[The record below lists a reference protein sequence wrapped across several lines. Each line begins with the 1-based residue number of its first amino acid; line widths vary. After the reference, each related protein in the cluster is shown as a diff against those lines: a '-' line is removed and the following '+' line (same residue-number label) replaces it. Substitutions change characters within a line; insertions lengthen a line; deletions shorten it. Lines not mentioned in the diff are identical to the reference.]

1 MTTDSPGSVGDRPE
15 RQVSV
20 KRVLRSPDSRWIW
33 APALAFVVTRLGI
46 LAVAALSVALI
57 PESTTPTPYHLRGQ
71 DNLLVDLLASRWDTG
86 FYISIA
92 TEGYRYEGVPLPSVA
107 FFPLLPLLM
116 RLLGGLTGD
125 VVTAG
130 IIISNAALLAAM
142 MLLYRLVDEE
152 FGPSTAGRAV
162 WYTLIFPMSFFG
174 SAIYTESLFLLGAIG
189 AFYAA
194 RHGRWA
200 IAALLGIGLTLTRL
214 VGVILAPVLLVEW
227 LMQRRRGGET
237 RPRLHSAT
245 AAVVAPLGL
254 LAYMLYLRQSFGDP
268 LAFVHASAA
277 WARIPQPIPQLVG
290 DLLTASGG
298 PNVLNDWID
307 LLAVAAFVA
316 LGIVL
321 LTEERWS
328 EGIFVVLGALI
339 PLSSGL
345 LMSQRRYMWVL
356 FPAFILLAR
365 WGHRPWVDRVITFG
379 FVVGLAVS
387 TMLFASW
394 YWVA

>member
-1 MTTDSPGSVGDRPE
+1 MKRIGSWFSATDN
-15 RQVSV
+15 
-20 KRVLRSPDSRWIW
+20 RWLW
-33 APALAFVVTRLGI
+33 VPALAFLVTRLGI
-46 LAVAALSVALI
+46 VAIAALSVSLI

-71 DNLLVDLLASRWDTG
+71 ENVLVDLLGSRWDTG

-125 VVTAG
+125 VVPAG
-130 IIISNAALLAAM
+130 ILISNVALLAAM
-142 MLLYRLVDEE
+142 MLLYRLTDEQ
-152 FGPSTAGRAV
+152 FGSSTASRAV

-174 SAIYTESLFLLGAIG
+174 SAIYTESLFLLCAIG

-194 RHGRWA
+194 RRGHWA
-200 IAALLGIGLTLTRL
+200 IAALLGVCLTMTRL
-214 VGVILAPVLLVEW
+214 VGIIIAPVLLVEW
-227 LMQRRRGGET
+227 LMQRRRAGT
-237 RPRLHSAT
+237 PIPQFRALSA
-245 AAVVAPLGL
+245 AFLAPLGL
-254 LAYMLYLRQSFGDP
+254 LIYMVYLRQTFGDP

-277 WARIPQPIPQLVG
+277 WARVPQPVPQLIN
-290 DLLTASGG
+290 DLLHASGG

-307 LLAVAAFVA
+307 LLAVAAFLV

-328 EGIFVVLGALI
+328 EGLFVVLGALI

-345 LMSQRRYMWVL
+345 LMSQRRYMWIL

-365 WGHRPWVDRVITFG
+365 WGHRPWADRVITFV
-379 FVVGLAVS
+379 FILGLAIS
-387 TMLFASW
+387 TVLFANW

>member
-1 MTTDSPGSVGDRPE
+1 MKRIGSWFSATDN
-15 RQVSV
+15 
-20 KRVLRSPDSRWIW
+20 RWLW
-33 APALAFVVTRLGI
+33 VPALAFLVTRLGI
-46 LAVAALSVALI
+46 VAIAALSVSLI

-71 DNLLVDLLASRWDTG
+71 ENVLVDLLGSRWDTG
-86 FYISIA
+86 FYVSIA

-125 VVTAG
+125 VVPAG
-130 IIISNAALLAAM
+130 ILISNVALLAAM
-142 MLLYRLVDEE
+142 MLLYRLTDEQ
-152 FGPSTAGRAV
+152 FGSSTASRAV

-174 SAIYTESLFLLGAIG
+174 SAIYTESLFLLCAIG

-194 RHGRWA
+194 RRGHWA
-200 IAALLGIGLTLTRL
+200 IAALLGVCLTMTRL
-214 VGVILAPVLLVEW
+214 VGIIIAPVLLVEW
-227 LMQRRRGGET
+227 LMQRRRADAPIPQF
-237 RPRLHSAT
+237 RALSA
-245 AAVVAPLGL
+245 AFLAPLGL
-254 LAYMLYLRQSFGDP
+254 LIYMVYLRQTFGDP

-277 WARIPQPIPQLVG
+277 WARVPQPVPQLINE
-290 DLLTASGG
+290 LLHASGG

-307 LLAVAAFVA
+307 LLAVAAFLV

-328 EGIFVVLGALI
+328 EGLFVVLGALI

-345 LMSQRRYMWVL
+345 LMSQRRYMWIL

-365 WGHRPWVDRVITFG
+365 WGHRPWADRVITFV
-379 FVVGLAVS
+379 FILGLAIS
-387 TMLFASW
+387 TVLFANW

>member
-1 MTTDSPGSVGDRPE
+1 MRESRIRSWFSSPG
-15 RQVSV
+15 
-20 KRVLRSPDSRWIW
+20 SRWIW
-33 APALAFVVTRLGI
+33 VPVLAFLVTRLGI
-46 LAVAALSVALI
+46 LAIAALSLSLL
-57 PESTTPTPYHLRGQ
+57 PESTTPIPYHLRGQ
-71 DNLLVDLLASRWDTG
+71 ENVLVDLLGSRWDTG

-92 TEGYRYEGVPLPSVA
+92 TEGYRYEDVPLPSVA

-116 RLLGGLTGD
+116 RLLGELTGD

-130 IIISNAALLAAM
+130 ILISNASLLAAM
-142 MLLYRLVDEE
+142 MLLYRLADEE
-152 FGPSTAGRAV
+152 FGPAVADRSV

-174 SAIYTESLFLLGAIG
+174 SAIYSESLFLLCAIG

-194 RHGRWA
+194 RRGHWVV
-200 IAALLGIGLTLTRL
+200 AALLGIGLTLTRL
-214 VGVILAPVLLVEW
+214 VGVIIAPVLLVEW
-227 LMQRRRGGET
+227 WVQRRRGGEA
-237 RPRLHSAT
+237 RPRLWKAT

-254 LAYMLYLRQSFGDP
+254 LAYMVYLRQTFDDP
-268 LAFVHASAA
+268 LAFVHATAA
-277 WARIPQPIPQLVG
+277 WARVPQPIPQLVAE
-290 DLLTASGG
+290 LLSASGG

-307 LLAVAAFVA
+307 LLAVGAFVV
-316 LGIVL
+316 LGVVL

-328 EGIFVVLGALI
+328 EGLFVVLGALI

-365 WGHRPWVDRVITFG
+365 WGHRPWVDRAITFA
-379 FVVGLAVS
+379 FILGLAVS
-387 TMLFASW
+387 TVLFANW

>member
-1 MTTDSPGSVGDRPE
+1 MRDQGIRAW
-15 RQVSV
+15 
-20 KRVLRSPDSRWIW
+20 LRSPASHWIW
-33 APALAFVVTRLGI
+33 VPALAFVVTRLGI
-46 LAVAALSVALI
+46 LAVAALSIALL

-71 DNLLVDLLASRWDTG
+71 DNVLVDLLGSRWDTG
-86 FYISIA
+86 FYVSIA

-125 VVTAG
+125 VVPAG
-130 IIISNAALLAAM
+130 ILIGNVALLGAM
-142 MLLYRLVDEE
+142 MLLHRLVDQE
-152 FGPSTAGRAV
+152 FGSSTASRAV
-162 WYTLIFPMSFFG
+162 WYMLIFPMSFFG
-174 SAIYTESLFLLGAIG
+174 SAIYTESLFLLFAIG

-194 RHGRWA
+194 RRGHWWA
-200 IAALLGIGLTLTRL
+200 AALLGICLTLTRL
-214 VGVILAPVLLVEW
+214 VGIIIAPVLLVEW
-227 LMQRRRGGET
+227 FTQRRSNAPAK
-237 RPRLHSAT
+237 PRVWGAT
-245 AAVVAPLGL
+245 AALLAPLGL
-254 LAYMLYLRQSFGDP
+254 LAYMVYLRQTFGDP
-268 LAFVHASAA
+268 LAFMHATAA

-290 DLLTASGG
+290 ELLAASGG

-307 LLAVAAFVA
+307 LLAVAAFVV

-321 LTEERWS
+321 LAQERWS
-328 EGIFVVLGALI
+328 DGLFVTLGALI

-365 WGHRPWVDRVITFG
+365 WGHRPWVDRAITFG
-379 FVVGLAVS
+379 FVLGLAVF
-387 TMLFASW
+387 TALFASW

>member
-1 MTTDSPGSVGDRPE
+1 MKRIGSWFSATDN
-15 RQVSV
+15 
-20 KRVLRSPDSRWIW
+20 RWLW
-33 APALAFVVTRLGI
+33 VPALAFLVTRLGI
-46 LAVAALSVALI
+46 VAIAALSVSLI

-71 DNLLVDLLASRWDTG
+71 ENVLVDLLGSRWDTG

-125 VVTAG
+125 VVPAG
-130 IIISNAALLAAM
+130 ILISNVALLAAM
-142 MLLYRLVDEE
+142 MLLYRLTDEQ
-152 FGPSTAGRAV
+152 FGSSTASRAV

-174 SAIYTESLFLLGAIG
+174 SAIYTESLFLLCAIG

-194 RHGRWA
+194 RRGHWA
-200 IAALLGIGLTLTRL
+200 IAALLGVCLTMTRL
-214 VGVILAPVLLVEW
+214 VGIIIAPVLLVEW
-227 LMQRRRGGET
+227 LMQRRRAGT
-237 RPRLHSAT
+237 PIPQFRALSA
-245 AAVVAPLGL
+245 AFLAPLGL
-254 LAYMLYLRQSFGDP
+254 LIYMVYLRQTFGDP

-277 WARIPQPIPQLVG
+277 WARVPQPVPQLINE
-290 DLLTASGG
+290 LLHASGG

-307 LLAVAAFVA
+307 LLAVAAFLV

-328 EGIFVVLGALI
+328 EGLFVVLGALI

-345 LMSQRRYMWVL
+345 LMSQRRYMWIL

-365 WGHRPWVDRVITFG
+365 WGHRPWVDRTITFV
-379 FVVGLAVS
+379 FILGLAIS
-387 TMLFASW
+387 TVLFANW

>member
-1 MTTDSPGSVGDRPE
+1 MRDQGIRAW
-15 RQVSV
+15 
-20 KRVLRSPDSRWIW
+20 LRSPASHWIW
-33 APALAFVVTRLGI
+33 VPALAFVVTRLGI
-46 LAVAALSVALI
+46 LAVAALSIALL

-71 DNLLVDLLASRWDTG
+71 ANMLVDLLGSRWDTG
-86 FYISIA
+86 FYVSIA

-125 VVTAG
+125 VVPAG
-130 IIISNAALLAAM
+130 ILIGNVALLGAM
-142 MLLYRLVDEE
+142 MLLHRLVDQE
-152 FGPSTAGRAV
+152 FGSSTASRAV
-162 WYTLIFPMSFFG
+162 WYMLIFPMSFFG
-174 SAIYTESLFLLGAIG
+174 SAIYTESLFLLFAIG

-194 RHGRWA
+194 RRGHWWA
-200 IAALLGIGLTLTRL
+200 AALLGICLTLTRL
-214 VGVILAPVLLVEW
+214 VGIIIAPVLLVEW
-227 LMQRRRGGET
+227 FTQRRSNAPAK
-237 RPRLHSAT
+237 PRVWGAT
-245 AAVVAPLGL
+245 AALLAPLGL
-254 LAYMLYLRQSFGDP
+254 LAYMVYLRQTFGDP
-268 LAFVHASAA
+268 LAFMHATAA

-290 DLLTASGG
+290 ELLAASGS

-307 LLAVAAFVA
+307 LLAVAAFVV

-321 LTEERWS
+321 LAQERWS
-328 EGIFVVLGALI
+328 DGLFVTLGALI

-365 WGHRPWVDRVITFG
+365 WGHRPWVDRAITFG
-379 FVVGLAVS
+379 FVLGLAVF
-387 TMLFASW
+387 TALFASW

>member
-1 MTTDSPGSVGDRPE
+1 MKRIGSWFSATDN
-15 RQVSV
+15 
-20 KRVLRSPDSRWIW
+20 RWLW
-33 APALAFVVTRLGI
+33 VPALAFLVTRLGI
-46 LAVAALSVALI
+46 VAIAALSVSLI

-71 DNLLVDLLASRWDTG
+71 ENVLVDLLGSRWDTG

-125 VVTAG
+125 VVPAG
-130 IIISNAALLAAM
+130 ILISNVALLAAM
-142 MLLYRLVDEE
+142 MLLYRLTDEQ
-152 FGPSTAGRAV
+152 FGSSTASRAV

-174 SAIYTESLFLLGAIG
+174 SAIYTESLFLLCAIG

-194 RHGRWA
+194 RRGHWA
-200 IAALLGIGLTLTRL
+200 IAALLGVCLTMTRL
-214 VGVILAPVLLVEW
+214 VGIIIAPVLLVEW
-227 LMQRRRGGET
+227 LMQRRRAGT
-237 RPRLHSAT
+237 PIPQFRALSA
-245 AAVVAPLGL
+245 AFIAPLGL
-254 LAYMLYLRQSFGDP
+254 LVYMVYLRQTFGDP

-277 WARIPQPIPQLVG
+277 WARVPQPVPQLINE
-290 DLLTASGG
+290 LLHASGG

-307 LLAVAAFVA
+307 LLAVAAFLV

-328 EGIFVVLGALI
+328 EGLFVVLGALI

-345 LMSQRRYMWVL
+345 LMSQRRYMWIL

-365 WGHRPWVDRVITFG
+365 WGHRPWADRTITFV
-379 FVVGLAVS
+379 FILGLAIS
-387 TMLFASW
+387 TVLFANW

>member
-1 MTTDSPGSVGDRPE
+1 MRDQGIRAW
-15 RQVSV
+15 
-20 KRVLRSPDSRWIW
+20 LRSPASHWIW
-33 APALAFVVTRLGI
+33 VPALAFVVTRLGI
-46 LAVAALSVALI
+46 LAVAALSIALL

-71 DNLLVDLLASRWDTG
+71 DNVLVDLLGSRWDTG
-86 FYISIA
+86 FYVSIA

-125 VVTAG
+125 VVPAG
-130 IIISNAALLAAM
+130 ILISNVALLSAM
-142 MLLYRLVDEE
+142 MLLHRLVDQE
-152 FGPSTAGRAV
+152 FGSSTASRAV
-162 WYTLIFPMSFFG
+162 WYMLIFPMSFFG
-174 SAIYTESLFLLGAIG
+174 SAIYTESLFLLFAIG

-194 RHGRWA
+194 RRGHWWA
-200 IAALLGIGLTLTRL
+200 AALLGICLTLTRL
-214 VGVILAPVLLVEW
+214 VGIIIAPVLLVEW
-227 LMQRRRGGET
+227 FTQRRSNAPAK
-237 RPRLHSAT
+237 PRVWGAT
-245 AAVVAPLGL
+245 AALLAPLGL
-254 LAYMLYLRQSFGDP
+254 LAYMVYLRQTFGDP
-268 LAFVHASAA
+268 LAFMHATAA

-290 DLLTASGG
+290 ELLAASGG

-307 LLAVAAFVA
+307 LLAVAAFVV

-321 LTEERWS
+321 LAQERWS
-328 EGIFVVLGALI
+328 DGLFVTLGALI

-365 WGHRPWVDRVITFG
+365 WGHHPWVDRAITFG
-379 FVVGLAVS
+379 FVLGLAVF
-387 TMLFASW
+387 TALFASW

>member
-1 MTTDSPGSVGDRPE
+1 MRDQGIRAW
-15 RQVSV
+15 
-20 KRVLRSPDSRWIW
+20 LRSPASHWIW
-33 APALAFVVTRLGI
+33 VPALAFVVTRLGI
-46 LAVAALSVALI
+46 LAVAALSIALL

-71 DNLLVDLLASRWDTG
+71 DNVLVDLLGSRWDTG
-86 FYISIA
+86 FYVSIA

-125 VVTAG
+125 VVPAG
-130 IIISNAALLAAM
+130 ILIGNVALLGAM
-142 MLLYRLVDEE
+142 MLLHRLVDQE
-152 FGPSTAGRAV
+152 FGSSTASRAV
-162 WYTLIFPMSFFG
+162 WYMLIFPMSFFG
-174 SAIYTESLFLLGAIG
+174 SAIYTESLFLLFAIG

-194 RHGRWA
+194 RRGHWWA
-200 IAALLGIGLTLTRL
+200 AALLGICLTLTRL
-214 VGVILAPVLLVEW
+214 VGIIIAPVLLVEW
-227 LMQRRRGGET
+227 FTQRRSNAPAK
-237 RPRLHSAT
+237 PRVWGAT
-245 AAVVAPLGL
+245 AALLAPLGL
-254 LAYMLYLRQSFGDP
+254 LAYMVYLRQTFGDP
-268 LAFVHASAA
+268 LAFMHATAA

-290 DLLTASGG
+290 ELLAASGG

-307 LLAVAAFVA
+307 FLAVAAFVV

-321 LTEERWS
+321 LAQERWS
-328 EGIFVVLGALI
+328 DGLFVTLGALI

-365 WGHRPWVDRVITFG
+365 WGHHPWVDRAITFG
-379 FVVGLAVS
+379 FVLGLAVF
-387 TMLFASW
+387 TALFASW

>member
-1 MTTDSPGSVGDRPE
+1 MRDQGIRAW
-15 RQVSV
+15 
-20 KRVLRSPDSRWIW
+20 LRSPASHWIW
-33 APALAFVVTRLGI
+33 VPALAFVVTRLGI
-46 LAVAALSVALI
+46 LAVAALSIALL

-71 DNLLVDLLASRWDTG
+71 DNVLVDLLGSRWDTG
-86 FYISIA
+86 FYVSIA

-125 VVTAG
+125 VVPAG
-130 IIISNAALLAAM
+130 ILISNAALLGAM
-142 MLLYRLVDEE
+142 MLLHRLVDQE
-152 FGPSTAGRAV
+152 FGSSTASRAV
-162 WYTLIFPMSFFG
+162 WYMLIFPMSFFG
-174 SAIYTESLFLLGAIG
+174 SAIYTESLFLLFAIG

-194 RHGRWA
+194 RRGHWWA
-200 IAALLGIGLTLTRL
+200 AALLGICLTLTRL
-214 VGVILAPVLLVEW
+214 VGIIIAPVLLVEW
-227 LMQRRRGGET
+227 FTQRRSNAPAK
-237 RPRLHSAT
+237 PRVWGAT
-245 AAVVAPLGL
+245 AALLAPLGL
-254 LAYMLYLRQSFGDP
+254 LAYMVYLRQTFGDP
-268 LAFVHASAA
+268 LAFMHATAA

-290 DLLTASGG
+290 ELLAASGG

-307 LLAVAAFVA
+307 LLAVAAFVV

-321 LTEERWS
+321 LVQERWS
-328 EGIFVVLGALI
+328 DGLFVTLGALI

-365 WGHRPWVDRVITFG
+365 WGHHPWVDRAITFG
-379 FVVGLAVS
+379 FVLGLAVF
-387 TMLFASW
+387 TALFASW

>member
-1 MTTDSPGSVGDRPE
+1 MREGRLVAWFRSPGSHWLWV
-15 RQVSV
+15 
-20 KRVLRSPDSRWIW
+20 
-33 APALAFVVTRLGI
+33 PALAFLVTRLGI
-46 LAVAALSVALI
+46 LAIAALSLSLI

-71 DNLLVDLLASRWDTG
+71 ENVLLDLLGSRWDTG
-86 FYISIA
+86 FYVSIA

-125 VVTAG
+125 VVPAG
-130 IIISNAALLAAM
+130 ILISNAALLAAM
-142 MLLYRLVDEE
+142 MLLYRLADAE
-152 FGPSTAGRAV
+152 FGASTASRAV

-174 SAIYTESLFLLGAIG
+174 SAIYTESLFLLCAIG

-194 RHGRWA
+194 RRGYWA

-214 VGVILAPVLLVEW
+214 VGVIIAPVLLVEW
-227 LMQRRRGGET
+227 LVQRRRRRGGEN
-237 RPRLHSAT
+237 RPRAWALA

-254 LAYMLYLRQSFGDP
+254 LAYMLYLRQTFGDP
-268 LAFVHASAA
+268 LAFVHATAA
-277 WARIPQPIPQLVG
+277 WARVPQPIPQLVG
-290 DLLTASGG
+290 ELLRASGG

-316 LGIVL
+316 LGVVL

-328 EGIFVVLGALI
+328 EGLFVVLGALI

-365 WGHRPWVDRVITFG
+365 WGHRPWADRAITFA
-379 FVVGLAVS
+379 FVLGLAVS
-387 TMLFASW
+387 TVLFANW

>member
-1 MTTDSPGSVGDRPE
+1 MRDQGIRAW
-15 RQVSV
+15 
-20 KRVLRSPDSRWIW
+20 LRSPASHWIW
-33 APALAFVVTRLGI
+33 VPALAFVVTRLGI
-46 LAVAALSVALI
+46 LAVAALSIALL

-71 DNLLVDLLASRWDTG
+71 DNVLVDLLGSRWDTG
-86 FYISIA
+86 FYVSIA

-125 VVTAG
+125 VVPAG
-130 IIISNAALLAAM
+130 ILIGNVALLGAM
-142 MLLYRLVDEE
+142 MLLHRLVDQE
-152 FGPSTAGRAV
+152 FGSSTASRAV
-162 WYTLIFPMSFFG
+162 WYMLIFPMSFFG
-174 SAIYTESLFLLGAIG
+174 SAIYTESLFLLFAIG

-194 RHGRWA
+194 RRGHWWA
-200 IAALLGIGLTLTRL
+200 AALLGICLTLTRL
-214 VGVILAPVLLVEW
+214 VGIIIAPVLLVEW
-227 LMQRRRGGET
+227 FTQRRSNAPAK
-237 RPRLHSAT
+237 PRVWGAT
-245 AAVVAPLGL
+245 AALLAPLGL
-254 LAYMLYLRQSFGDP
+254 LAYMVYLRQTFGDP
-268 LAFVHASAA
+268 LAFMHATAA

-290 DLLTASGG
+290 ELLAASGG

-307 LLAVAAFVA
+307 LLAVAAFVV

-321 LTEERWS
+321 LAQERWS
-328 EGIFVVLGALI
+328 DGLFVTLGALI

-365 WGHRPWVDRVITFG
+365 WGHHPWVDRAITFG
-379 FVVGLAVS
+379 FVLGLAVF
-387 TMLFASW
+387 TALFASW